1 MAFYRYNVH
10 TNALVEISD
19 FPLSP
24 GDDEAV
30 SEVEG
35 LTKQVLET
43 EYRWENGSFTNAPSR
58 ILTKKD
64 FLKRVSPYEY
74 TQIKTAAAA
83 NTYVDYYWQLFM
95 LAEHIDLDDPDTI
108 GGITMLSQAGLIA
121 PERVP
126 VILGG

>member
-1 MAFYRYNVH
+1 MAFYKYNVH
-10 TNALVEISD
+10 TNALVEVSD

-24 GDDEAV
+24 GDNEAV

-35 LTKQVLET
+35 VTKHTLES
-43 EYRWENGSFTNAPSR
+43 EYVWENDSFNLSPKR

-64 FLKRVSPYEY
+64 FLKRLMPQEY
-74 TQIKTAAAA
+74 VQIKQAASV

-95 LAEHIDLDDPDTI
+95 LAEHIDLNDPDTI
-108 GGITMLSQAGLIA
+108 GGIMMLSQAGLIA

-126 VILGG
+126 VILGA